1 MEITYSIW
9 QGSLFISAGNKA
21 KSVKS
26 MELLISELNSSE
38 SAKRIKFSATVRDVK
53 VVE

>member
-9 QGSLFISAGNKA
+9 QGSLFISASNKA

-26 MELLISELNSSE
+26 MEAVIAELNTIE
-38 SAKRIKFSATVRDVK
+38 SAKSIKFSATVRDVK